1 MNKGASSSTS
11 PTADTPVFAWGEG
24 HPVRFA
30 VAEHL
35 TQGRFAAQT
44 IVLIDS
50 GFTQA
55 VYGQHVKKR
64 DERRIHCMQTLH
76 INNEKLADDA
86 NFIVLQAYELAKV
99 ELIEIYAAPSEALGA
114 AQTLAETCISHF
126 PKVVQNNIGIEAL
139 AW

>member
-1 MNKGASSSTS
+1 
-11 PTADTPVFAWGEG
+11 
-24 HPVRFA
+24 
-30 VAEHL
+30 
-35 TQGRFAAQT
+35 
-44 IVLIDS
+44 
-50 GFTQA
+50 
-55 VYGQHVKKR
+55 
-64 DERRIHCMQTLH
+64 MQTLH

-99 ELIEIYAAPSEALGA
+99 ELIEIYAAPSKALGA